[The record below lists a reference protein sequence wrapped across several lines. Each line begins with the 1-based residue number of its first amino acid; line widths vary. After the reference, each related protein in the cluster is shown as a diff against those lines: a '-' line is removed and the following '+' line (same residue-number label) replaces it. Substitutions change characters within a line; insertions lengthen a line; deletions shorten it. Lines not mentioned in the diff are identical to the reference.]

1 MLENLEKEL
10 RKWREMRAT
19 KPQLAGPS
27 DRRQV
32 KVNGQ
37 EVTVV
42 RRKVRP
48 LVRVVV

>member
-10 RKWREMRAT
+10 QKWRAMRAA

-27 DRRQV
+27 DRRSV

-37 EVTVV
+37 DVTVV
-42 RRKVRP
+42 RKKPRLRIG
-48 LVRVVV
+48 